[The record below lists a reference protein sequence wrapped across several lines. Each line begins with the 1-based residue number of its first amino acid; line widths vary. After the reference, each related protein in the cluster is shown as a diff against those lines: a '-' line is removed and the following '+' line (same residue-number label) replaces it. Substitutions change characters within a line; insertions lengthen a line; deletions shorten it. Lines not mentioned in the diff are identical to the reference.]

1 MSTPGTEA
9 PYGDQGQPL
18 PKTLAEALAAL
29 DADPALRGALG
40 DDVVDWFIRLKS
52 SEVARH
58 EAAADKAE
66 WDRREY
72 FGRL

>member
-1 MSTPGTEA
+1 LPPPATEA
-9 PYGDQGQPL
+9 PYGTQGQAL
-18 PKTLAEALAAL
+18 PRTLADALAAL
-29 DADPALRGALG
+29 DADTALRGGLG
-40 DDVVDWFIRLKS
+40 GDVVDWYRRLKA
-52 SEVARH
+52 SEVSRH

>member
-1 MSTPGTEA
+1 
-9 PYGDQGQPL
+9 
-18 PKTLAEALAAL
+18 
-29 DADPALRGALG
+29 LG

>member
-1 MSTPGTEA
+1 LNAST
-9 PYGDQGQPL
+9 
-18 PKTLAEALAAL
+18 
-29 DADPALRGALG
+29 ALRAGLG